1 MEVDFAVSIFSQP
14 NGKQTMKEFAQV
26 SAPQPHCCAKPRVF
40 LQADGGEAKGP
51 QSGTWEESSGEI
63 FYTALPSLLARL
75 KLSRDD
81 FPFEKPTEPDAF
93 PLLVPESFVARMI
106 PGDPGDPLLRQVLP
120 TDLEKVCSP
129 GYSRDP
135 VLEQALIAR
144 SPLIRKYEGR
154 ALLLTTPRC
163 AIHCRFC
170 FRRYRTFP
178 EVLGNTANEEEILR
192 ALQEDGTI
200 REVIL
205 SGGDPLVL
213 EDEVFDRFLKR
224 LVKIPT
230 VRRIRIHTRVPV
242 ALPQRVSQQFV
253 QILQSVDRPTVLVL
267 HVNHPQELT
276 PPVVEVISRLVDGGI
291 LVLSQTVL
299 LRSINDRA
307 EVLTKLFEMLI
318 DLRVLPY
325 YLHQLD
331 PVEGA
336 SHFEVPIEVGREI
349 VAVLRAKLP
358 GYAVPRY
365 VREVPGLPAKEVLA

>member
-1 MEVDFAVSIFSQP
+1 MEAGLARSIRSQP
-14 NGKQTMKEFAQV
+14 NSEERMKELAQLF
-26 SAPQPHCCAKPRVF
+26 APQPRCCAKSCHSLKP
-40 LQADGGEAKGP
+40 DSGEAKTP
-51 QSGTWEESSGEI
+51 QSGTWEESSGEF
-63 FYTALPSLLARL
+63 FYTALPPLLARL
-75 KLSRDD
+75 GLCPDD
-81 FPFEKPTEPDAF
+81 FPFEKPEEPSVF
-93 PLLVPESFVARMI
+93 PLLVPESFVARMT
-106 PGDPGDPLLRQVLP
+106 PGDPVDPLLRQVLP
-120 TDLEKVCSP
+120 TELERHSLP
-129 GYSRDP
+129 GYSPDP
-135 VLEQALIAR
+135 LREQALIAQ

-178 EVLGNTANEEEILR
+178 QALGNTAKEEEILR
-192 ALQEDGTI
+192 GLQEDGTI

-213 EDEVFDRFLKR
+213 ADEVLDRFLKR
-224 LVKIPT
+224 LVKIPS

-242 ALPQRVSQQFV
+242 AIPRRVSQQLI
-253 QILQSVDRPTVLVL
+253 QMLQSLDRPTVLVL
-267 HVNHPQELT
+267 HVNHPQELS
-276 PPVVEVISRLVDGGI
+276 PPAVEAISRLVDGGI

-307 EVLTKLFEMLI
+307 EVLMQLFEMLV

-336 SHFEVPIEVGREI
+336 SHFEVPIEVGKEI
-349 VAVLRAKLP
+349 VAALRAKLP

>member
-1 MEVDFAVSIFSQP
+1 MKELTQVFAPQRYSCAKSSDLLQP
-14 NGKQTMKEFAQV
+14 NGGEAN
-26 SAPQPHCCAKPRVF
+26 APQSVM
-40 LQADGGEAKGP
+40 
-51 QSGTWEESSGEI
+51 WEESFGEI
-63 FYTALPSLLARL
+63 FYRDLPSLLARL
-75 KLSRDD
+75 DLCPDD
-81 FPFEKPTEPDAF
+81 FPFEKPEEPAVF
-93 PLLVPESFVARMI
+93 PLLVPEPFVARMT
-106 PGDPGDPLLRQVLP
+106 PGDPNDPLLRQVLP
-120 TDLEKVCSP
+120 TELERHSPP
-129 GYSRDP
+129 GYSPDP
-135 VLEQALIAR
+135 VGEQPLIAK

-170 FRRYRTFP
+170 FRRYRAFP
-178 EVLGNTANEEEILR
+178 EVLGNTGKEEEILR
-192 ALQEDGTI
+192 TLQEDGTI

-213 EDEVFDRFLKR
+213 ADEILDRFLKR
-224 LVKIPT
+224 LVRIPT

-242 ALPQRVSQQFV
+242 AIPQRVNQQLIR
-253 QILQSVDRPTVLVL
+253 ILQNLDRPTVLVL
-267 HVNHPQELT
+267 HVNHPQELS

-307 EVLTKLFEMLI
+307 EVLIQLFEILV

-336 SHFEVPIEVGREI
+336 SHFEVPIEAGREI
-349 VAVLRAKLP
+349 VAALRAKLP